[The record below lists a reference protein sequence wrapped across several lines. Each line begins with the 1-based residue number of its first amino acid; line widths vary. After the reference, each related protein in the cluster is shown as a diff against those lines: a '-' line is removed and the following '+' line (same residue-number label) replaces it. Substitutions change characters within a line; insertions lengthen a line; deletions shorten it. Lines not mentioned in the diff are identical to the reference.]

1 MKVVPVTLLV
11 LSLSY
16 LSLSALHHQ
25 SPWDPLGLRLK
36 RSFHHPMAF
45 RRESRLPSFHPDL
58 RGSGLRGM
66 RRKRSEVVSQ
76 MTDCMTVSSNEEGV
90 WEYVSDGGQTRH
102 VTGPRY
108 LYSYLRQDGNLRP
121 VPRHIPGHVDR
132 AGDDRHQ
139 C

>member
-1 MKVVPVTLLV
+1 MGVEILSTVDLLSHALLQLPP
-11 LSLSY
+11 LS
-16 LSLSALHHQ
+16 
-25 SPWDPLGLRLK
+25 K
-36 RSFHHPMAF
+36 RSGAGSGAATAAPA
-45 RRESRLPSFHPDL
+45 SFHPDL

-108 LYSYLRQDGNLRP
+108 LY
-121 VPRHIPGHVDR
+121 
-132 AGDDRHQ
+132 
-139 C
+139 